1 MNPSFLPDSNS
12 LSSLPLLA
20 ASGSTPLPLR
30 ILRVSNNRLTS
41 LDVTSLTH
49 LRTLYADYNSLAQ
62 VHGLGRRGT
71 VENISLRGQR
81 LRPASFTA
89 SNGRTEK
96 KAEFDLN
103 SRDVRDA
110 KRLYLSGNPLAHSFV
125 FAPNPPPTHM
135 YDLLYLELASCRLTS
150 LPLTFSSL
158 VPNLRSLNL
167 NYNFFSSSSAPGA
180 EGKGE
185 KGLITALSGLTR
197 LRRLSVIGS
206 GVREIKTVL
215 GAVKGMKE
223 VEELDFRM
231 NPCTLSWYLPLLVPQ
246 EKEKPASAS
255 DDSADV
261 TKKEWAARDI
271 SFRRSLPDSLYIGR
285 LAYRG
290 LVMRNCGRVRVLDG
304 VDVSE
309 KERVKA
315 AKVVDGMK
323 GRREP

>member
-1 MNPSFLPDSNS
+1 
-12 LSSLPLLA
+12 
-20 ASGSTPLPLR
+20 
-30 ILRVSNNRLTS
+30 
-41 LDVTSLTH
+41 
-49 LRTLYADYNSLAQ
+49 
-62 VHGLGRRGT
+62 
-71 VENISLRGQR
+71 
-81 LRPASFTA
+81 
-89 SNGRTEK
+89 
-96 KAEFDLN
+96 
-103 SRDVRDA
+103 
-110 KRLYLSGNPLAHSFV
+110 
-125 FAPNPPPTHM
+125 M

-150 LPLTFSSL
+150 LPSMFSSL

-167 NYNFFSSSSAPGA
+167 NYNFFSSSSASEV

-185 KGLITALSGLTR
+185 KGLIVALSGLTR

-215 GAVKGMKE
+215 GAAKGMKE

-246 EKEKPASAS
+246 EREKPPPAS
-255 DDSADV
+255 DDSADAS
-261 TKKEWAARDI
+261 KKEWAARDI

-315 AKVVDGMK
+315 AKVVEGMK
-323 GRREP
+323 GAREP